1 MTETPKI
8 SPCIK
13 QGLQDREMV
22 MLRIK
27 WGMDGKM
34 MDHELINPVAWPAMD
49 VREEMPHFQFQISPK
64 NATETNH

>member
-1 MTETPKI
+1 
-8 SPCIK
+8 
-13 QGLQDREMV
+13 MV
-22 MLRIK
+22 ILRIK